1 MNRSTSAARIVSFVP
16 LGEGL
21 RVHVQ
26 DADGGTITTATLPR
40 DRTSELCRWALSRDP
55 SPFVVA
61 EARLQLGTGVRHL
74 VSQWMHGCT
83 GTDNLQLPI
92 DP

>member
-1 MNRSTSAARIVSFVP
+1 MKRSTLAPRMVSFVP

-26 DADGGTITTATLPR
+26 NADGGTITTATLPR

-55 SPFVVA
+55 SPFCVV
-61 EARLQLGTGVRHL
+61 EAQLQLGPGVRHL
-74 VSQWMHGCT
+74 VSQWIHGCT